1 MVRDKLFFLLV
12 AAFCGLVTSQAPSS
26 SEYERAKVAI
36 TKMVEDTTD
45 LPTCVRLGT

>member
-1 MVRDKLFFLLV
+1 MIRDNLPFLFV
-12 AAFCGLVTSQAPSS
+12 AAFWGLVTSQAPSS

-45 LPTCVRLGT
+45 LPRCVRLGT